1 MLGEDIHAHE
11 GKPRDQNTAV
21 KRDPFVLKK
30 GFVRQQI
37 HADDADD
44 EERDRDRG
52 NGFEQDRKLL
62 SFSLYFFF
70 YLHF

>member
-1 MLGEDIHAHE
+1 MLCQDIHAHE
-11 GKPRDQNTAV
+11 GEPRDQNTAV
-21 KRDPFVLKK
+21 KRDPIVLKK
-30 GFVRQQI
+30 RLVRQQI

-44 EERDRDRG
+44 EERDRNCG

-62 SFSLYFFF
+62 SFPLYFFF